1 MWLKLWQ
8 REMTSAA
15 GAGRLHQPVC
25 NSRKGG
31 RMRLLLGGL
40 ALFFIVHLVPMLPS
54 LRARLVAGI
63 GAGPYRGLFSL
74 ASIAGLVLIVMGYGQ
89 MQGLGRGNP
98 ELWTPPTWIKHVVFL
113 LMIPAMVLLVA
124 AYVPSRIRTA
134 VGHPMLTGVTIWA
147 FAHLLANG
155 DLASLLLFGSFLA
168 FAVIDRISVT
178 TRASPGPLGNAKGS
192 ALHDLAVI
200 ALGLALYLLI
210 VFWGHAKL
218 TGVPL
223 LP

>member
-1 MWLKLWQ
+1 
-8 REMTSAA
+8 MTM
-15 GAGRLHQPVC
+15 LI
-25 NSRKGG
+25 
-31 RMRLLLGGL
+31 GGL

-54 LRARLVAGI
+54 LRAGLVERL

-74 ASIAGLVLIVMGYGQ
+74 ASIAGLVLIVLGYGQ

-98 ELWTPPTWIKHVVFL
+98 ELWIPPVWIKHVVLL
-113 LMIPAMVLLVA
+113 LMIPAMILLVA
-124 AYVPSRIRTA
+124 AYVPSRIRSA
-134 VGHPMLTGVTIWA
+134 VRHPMLAALTIWA

-178 TRASPGPLGNAKGS
+178 TRGSPGPLGSAKGG
-192 ALHDLAVI
+192 ALHDMAVI

-210 VFWGHAKL
+210 LFWGHARL

>member
-1 MWLKLWQ
+1 
-8 REMTSAA
+8 MTM
-15 GAGRLHQPVC
+15 LI
-25 NSRKGG
+25 
-31 RMRLLLGGL
+31 GGL
-40 ALFFIVHLVPMLPS
+40 ALFFIVHLVPMVPS
-54 LRARLVAGI
+54 LRAGLVERL

-74 ASIAGLVLIVMGYGQ
+74 ASIAGLVLIVLGYGQ

-98 ELWTPPTWIKHVVFL
+98 ELWIPPMWIKHVVLL
-113 LMIPAMVLLVA
+113 LMIPAMILLVA
-124 AYVPSRIRTA
+124 AYVPSRIRSA
-134 VGHPMLTGVTIWA
+134 VRHPMLAALTIWA

-178 TRASPGPLGNAKGS
+178 TRASPGPLGSAKGG
-192 ALHDLAVI
+192 ALHDMAAI
-200 ALGLALYLLI
+200 AAGLALYLLI
-210 VFWGHAKL
+210 LFWGHARL

>member
-1 MWLKLWQ
+1 M
-8 REMTSAA
+8 A
-15 GAGRLHQPVC
+15 
-25 NSRKGG
+25 
-31 RMRLLLGGL
+31 LLIGGL

-54 LRARLVAGI
+54 VRARLVARL
-63 GAGPYRGLFSL
+63 GAGLYRGLFSL
-74 ASIAGLVLIVMGYGQ
+74 ASIAGLVAIVLGYGQ

-98 ELWTPPTWIKHVVFL
+98 ELWAPPVWIKHVVL
-113 LMIPAMVLLVA
+113 LMMIPAMILLVA
-124 AYVPSRIRTA
+124 AYVPSRIRSA
-134 VGHPMLTGVTIWA
+134 VRHPMLAALMIWA

-178 TRASPGPLGNAKGS
+178 ARPSPGPLGGAKGG
-192 ALHDLAVI
+192 ALHDIAVMT
-200 ALGLALYLLI
+200 AGLALYLLI
-210 VFWGHAKL
+210 LFWGHARL

>member
-1 MWLKLWQ
+1 M
-8 REMTSAA
+8 A
-15 GAGRLHQPVC
+15 
-25 NSRKGG
+25 
-31 RMRLLLGGL
+31 LLIGGL
-40 ALFFIVHLVPMLPS
+40 ALFFIAHLVPMLPS
-54 LRARLVAGI
+54 LRAGLVERL

-74 ASIAGLVLIVMGYGQ
+74 VSIAGLVLIVLGYGQ

-98 ELWTPPTWIKHVVFL
+98 ELWTPPTWIKHVVLL
-113 LMIPAMVLLVA
+113 LMIPALILLVA
-124 AYVPSRIRTA
+124 AYVPSRIRSA
-134 VGHPMLTGVTIWA
+134 VGHPMLAALAIWA

-168 FAVIDRISVT
+168 FAVIDRMSVT
-178 TRASPGPLGNAKGS
+178 TRASPGPLGGAKGG
-192 ALHDLAVI
+192 ALHDMAVI

-210 VFWGHAKL
+210 LFWGHAKL

>member
-1 MWLKLWQ
+1 M
-8 REMTSAA
+8 A
-15 GAGRLHQPVC
+15 
-25 NSRKGG
+25 
-31 RMRLLLGGL
+31 LLIGGL
-40 ALFFIVHLVPMLPS
+40 ALFFVVHLVPMLPS
-54 LRARLVAGI
+54 LRTGLMRQL

-89 MQGLGRGNP
+89 VQGLARGNP
-98 ELWTPPTWIKHVVFL
+98 ELWSSPLWIRHVALL
-113 LMIPAMVLLVA
+113 LMIPALVLLVA

-134 VGHPMLTGVTIWA
+134 VGHPMLTAIMIWA

-168 FAVIDRISVT
+168 FAVVDRVSVAARGAT
-178 TRASPGPLGNAKGS
+178 GPLGNASGGVMQ
-192 ALHDLAVI
+192 DVLAVVG
-200 ALGLALYLLI
+200 GLALYALILL
-210 VFWGHAKL
+210 WGHRLL